1 VIQAQ
6 TQTPEYWE
14 KKFKLTDSDIEQL
27 YNHFL
32 ETEKPQTIEQLTAVL
47 IKHRVAEELRQLER
61 TVKGRKMYKP
71 LESYVVGDEL
81 VFPALEFAQGTVTNL
96 RDGFNPQ
103 EGNFQVIAVDM
114 DGKVRE
120 FAADYANPH
129 TLNSDE
135 GQNLIDLLDLDTDEL
150 YDLYGN
156 SVAVRLGK
164 ALTEKSDF
172 IKLGR
177 LWFVESLMA
186 EVNVGHLHLSEAV
199 LEINEGGPMTVD
211 EILPNLDLDPSI
223 DRSVQSFSL
232 NHALRNDN
240 RFDDVGGK
248 DEVAWF
254 LRRLEPKEVQETP
267 GRLVYRPIEY
277 DRGVLSRDLRELER
291 ELDDEWSGIEP
302 AREVQPAVL
311 TLTFPHRWAGTLPL
325 SSRLR
330 PLFASGEAPRQRV
343 EFIDGET
350 GEEIFAWVVP
360 EGRYIFG
367 LGDWYA
373 KNEIPVG
380 GFIHISPTEKP
391 GMLML
396 SHESR
401 RQQREWVRLATAV
414 DNRIHFELKRRSIG
428 SEYDDLMI
436 VGTDVVA
443 AIDALWRRAEANQR
457 SIVSMLIELFPT
469 LAELTPQNT
478 VHAKTLYS
486 ALNMLRRT
494 PPGPIFA
501 ELINNP
507 AFATVGDHYWMFD
520 ASRLP
525 GSR

>member
-1 VIQAQ
+1 MIKAQ

-14 KKFKLTDSDIEQL
+14 KKFTLTDSDIEQL

-32 ETEKPQTIEQLTAVL
+32 EAEKPQKIEQLAAVL
-47 IKHRVAEELRQLER
+47 IKHRVAEEMRQLER

-71 LESYVVGDEL
+71 LESYEVGDEL

-103 EGNFQVIAVDM
+103 EGSFQVVAVEIN
-114 DGKVRE
+114 GKERE

-129 TLNSDE
+129 PLNSDE
-135 GQNLIDLLDLDTDEL
+135 GRNLVELLDLDTDQL
-150 YDLYGN
+150 YEMYGDAV
-156 SVAVRLGK
+156 SVRLSK
-164 ALTEKSDF
+164 ALTEQADF
-172 IKLGR
+172 IRLGL

-199 LEINEGGPMTVD
+199 LEIGEGGPMTAE
-211 EILPNLDLDPSI
+211 EILPNLDLDPSS
-223 DRSVQSFSL
+223 DSSVQSFSL
-232 NHALRNDN
+232 NYALRNDE

-248 DEVAWF
+248 DEIAWF

-267 GRLVYRPIEY
+267 GRLVYQPIEY
-277 DRGVLSRDLRELER
+277 DQTVLTRDLRDLER
-291 ELDDEWSGIEP
+291 ELDDEWSEIEP
-302 AREVQPAVL
+302 SEDAQPAVL

-325 SSRLR
+325 SSRLK
-330 PLFASGEAPRQRV
+330 PLLASGEAPRQRV
-343 EFIDGET
+343 EFVDGET
-350 GEEIFAWVVP
+350 GEGVFAWAIP

-367 LGDWYA
+367 LSEWYA
-373 KNEIPVG
+373 KNQIPVG
-380 GFIHISPTEKP
+380 GFIHVSPTEKS
-391 GMLML
+391 GVLML
-396 SHESR
+396 NHESR
-401 RQQREWVRLATAV
+401 RKQREWVRLATAA

-428 SEYDDLMI
+428 SEYDDLLI

-443 AIDALWRRAEANQR
+443 AIDALWRRAEANKR
-457 SIVSMLIELFPT
+457 SVVSMLIELFPT
-469 LAELTPQNT
+469 LSELTPQNT

-507 AFATVGDHYWMFD
+507 AFATVGDHYWTFD
-520 ASRLP
+520 PSRLP
-525 GSR
+525 GNR